1 MFRNPVYE
9 KEIRSTYR
17 SVRILAIIVIFNII
31 LALVGISRLSY
42 IVNDMHFNGSAEY
55 SAMLQLYIM
64 IATIEFLLLV
74 LIIPGQTAAA
84 ISGERE
90 RRTLDAMLSTNIT
103 PAALILG
110 KLMASLTTTFLFIT
124 SSLPVLSLVFIYGG
138 IQVSDLAL
146 LLGYM
151 LFSAIYIGSS
161 SICFSSYFR
170 HTTTSTII
178 SYGFVLFLFIGTL
191 FLNEFPTL
199 FSETV
204 TPTFQ
209 TSLSPASYCLI
220 LNPCD
225 YFLLYYESS
234 GVEIQIYYWNCSIT
248 LNCMIPTLII
258 GTLDSIQHWNSVSYY
273 IVIFIF
279 CNTAFKKQF
288 LFWKI
293 LRFLFY

>member
-220 LNPCD
+220 LNPAITFYYIMNRQAGNPD
-225 YFLLYYESS
+225 ILLELLHYPKFYDS
-234 GVEIQIYYWNCSIT
+234 N
-248 LNCMIPTLII
+248 LII
-258 GTLDSIQHWNSVSYY
+258 EHWIQFSIG
-273 IVIFIF
+273 I
-279 CNTAFKKQF
+279 QF
-288 LFWKI
+288 LII
-293 LRFLFY
+293 LLFLFFATRHLKNNFYTGKY

>member
-17 SVRILAIIVIFNII
+17 SIRILAIIVIFNII

-103 PAALILG
+103 PTTLILG
-110 KLMASLTTTFLFIT
+110 KLMASLTTIFLFII

-170 HTTTSTII
+170 HTTTSTVI

-199 FSETV
+199 FSET
-204 TPTFQ
+204 TAPTFQ
-209 TSLSPASYCLI
+209 TPLSLSSYCLI
-220 LNPCD
+220 LNPA
-225 YFLLYYESS
+225 
-234 GVEIQIYYWNCSIT
+234 IT
-248 LNCMIPTLII
+248 F
-258 GTLDSIQHWNSVSYY
+258 YY
-273 IVIFIF
+273 IMNRQAGNPDILLELLHYPQFYDSNIIIEYWIQF
-279 CNTAFKKQF
+279 SIGIQFPIILLF
-288 LFWKI
+288 LFFAVRHLKNN
-293 LRFLFY
+293 FYSGKA

>member
-1 MFRNPVYE
+1 
-9 KEIRSTYR
+9 
-17 SVRILAIIVIFNII
+17 
-31 LALVGISRLSY
+31 
-42 IVNDMHFNGSAEY
+42 
-55 SAMLQLYIM
+55 
-64 IATIEFLLLV
+64 
-74 LIIPGQTAAA
+74 
-84 ISGERE
+84 
-90 RRTLDAMLSTNIT
+90 
-103 PAALILG
+103 
-110 KLMASLTTTFLFIT
+110 MASLTTTFLFIT

-151 LFSAIYIGSS
+151 LFSAIYIGSC

-209 TSLSPASYCLI
+209 NLPLTCL
-220 LNPCD
+220 LLFNLKPCD

-234 GVEIQIYYWNCSIT
+234 GWKSRY
-248 LNCMIPTLII
+248 II
-258 GTLDSIQHWNSVSYY
+258 GIAPLP
-273 IVIFIF
+273 
-279 CNTAFKKQF
+279 
-288 LFWKI
+288 
-293 LRFLFY
+293 

>member
-17 SVRILAIIVIFNII
+17 SIRILAIIVIFNII

-103 PAALILG
+103 PTTLILG
-110 KLMASLTTTFLFIT
+110 KLMASLTTIFLFII

-170 HTTTSTII
+170 HTTTSTVI

-199 FSETV
+199 FSET
-204 TPTFQ
+204 TAPTFQ
-209 TSLSPASYCLI
+209 TPLSLSSYCLI
-220 LNPCD
+220 LNPAITFYYIMNRQAGNPD
-225 YFLLYYESS
+225 ILLELLHYPQFYDSNIIIEYW
-234 GVEIQIYYWNCSIT
+234 IQFSIG
-248 LNCMIPTLII
+248 IQFLII
-258 GTLDSIQHWNSVSYY
+258 LL
-273 IVIFIF
+273 
-279 CNTAFKKQF
+279 F
-288 LFWKI
+288 LFFAVRHLKNN
-293 LRFLFY
+293 FYSGKA